1 MEKKSDSNENIYS
14 PQETTLSESTF
25 SETMGLAMHNAIA
38 NQQQSKIT
46 TSFTVAKTCALILST
61 ATKTP

>member
-1 MEKKSDSNENIYS
+1 MEKKSDSNEDIYS

-25 SETMGLAMHNAIA
+25 SETMGLAMHNAIT
-38 NQQQSKIT
+38 NQQQSQIT

-61 ATKTP
+61 ATKMP